1 MRLLRVLDVR
11 LLVALAASAACA
23 PAPEAPATA
32 RLQITDVLGGVWGAD
47 LERALE
53 PREFSFPADHGPHPT
68 FASEWWYLTGNLQTA
83 AGRPFGYQ
91 ITFFRISLGAAPS
104 SGINDSAPGT
114 SDSAPSTDDSAR
126 GIDDSA
132 WATNQVW
139 MVHFAVADI
148 GPGRFFAF
156 DRFQR
161 GALGLAG
168 ATASPWRVWLDDWSL
183 EQEGSESFPL
193 RLRAHERLEAG
204 GDAGDE
210 VAVDLLVSPLK
221 DMVLPGDRGLSQKG
235 PTPGN
240 ASFYYSFTRLQTSG
254 TVRVGNQRF
263 AVEGTSWLD
272 REWSTSALPDG
283 QVGWDWF
290 GLQLSDGTEL
300 LFYQLREADG
310 SPSAHSGGTLV
321 LADGSGS
328 RLDAADVELTVE
340 RSWISPIDG
349 TVYPSGW
356 RLSIPARGVEL
367 RIEPLIENQE
377 LDLTFR
383 YWEGA
388 VSVAGAGLDGTPVSG
403 RGYVELTGYAEG
415 GQAPLIRR

>member
-1 MRLLRVLDVR
+1 MRPRAC
-11 LLVALAASAACA
+11 LLVALAASAACV
-23 PAPEAPATA
+23 PAPEAPPVA
-32 RLQITDVLGGVWGAD
+32 RLQITDVLGGIWATG

-83 AGRPFGYQ
+83 AGRRFGYQ
-91 ITFFRISLGAAPS
+91 VTFFRTSLGAAPT
-104 SGINDSAPGT
+104 PR
-114 SDSAPSTDDSAR
+114 P
-126 GIDDSA
+126 DDSA

-139 MVHFAVADI
+139 MGHFAVADI
-148 GPGRFFAF
+148 DRGRFFAF

-161 GALGLAG
+161 GALELAG

-183 EQEGSESFPL
+183 EQEGSGSFPL
-193 RLRAHERLEAG
+193 RLRARERLESS

-221 DMVLPGDRGLSQKG
+221 EVVLQGDRGLSQKG

-254 TVRVGNQRF
+254 TVHVENQRF

-272 REWSTSALPDG
+272 REWSTSPLPDG

-300 LFYQLREADG
+300 LFYQLRAADG
-310 SPSAHSGGTLV
+310 SPSPHSGGTLV
-321 LADGSGS
+321 LADGSS
-328 RLDAADVELTVE
+328 TLLDAANVELTVE
-340 RSWISPIDG
+340 HTWISPIDG
-349 TVYPSGW
+349 TVYPSAW
-356 RLSIPARGVEL
+356 HLSIPARGVEL

-388 VSVAGAGLDGTPVSG
+388 VRVAGTGLDGTPVSG

-415 GQAPLIRR
+415 GQPR

>member
-1 MRLLRVLDVR
+1 MRPRAY

-23 PAPEAPATA
+23 PAPEAPPAA
-32 RLQITDVLGGVWGAD
+32 RLQITDVLGGIGAAG

-83 AGRPFGYQ
+83 AGRSFGYQ
-91 ITFFRISLGAAPS
+91 VTFFRTSLGAPPLPRTD
-104 SGINDSAPGT
+104 DSAPG
-114 SDSAPSTDDSAR
+114 
-126 GIDDSA
+126 IDGSA

-139 MVHFAVADI
+139 MAHFAVADI

-168 ATASPWRVWLDDWSL
+168 ATAFPWHVWLDDWSL
-183 EQEGSESFPL
+183 EQDGSGPFPL
-193 RLRAHERLEAG
+193 RLRARERLEAG

-210 VAVDLLVSPLK
+210 VAVDLLISPLK
-221 DMVLPGDRGLSQKG
+221 DMVLQGDRGLSQKG

-254 TVRVGNQRF
+254 TMRIGDQRF

-321 LADGSGS
+321 LADGSSS

-340 RSWISPIDG
+340 HTWISPIDA

-388 VSVAGAGLDGTPVSG
+388 VSVAGVGLDGTLVSG

-415 GQAPLIRR
+415 GQPR

>member
-1 MRLLRVLDVR
+1 MHPLASRPVEISGLRVC
-11 LLVALAASAACA
+11 LLVALTTCAACA
-23 PAPEAPATA
+23 PAPEIPTAA
-32 RLQITDVLGGVWGAD
+32 RLQITDILGGTRAAG

-53 PREFSFPADHGPHPT
+53 PRDFSFPADHGPHPT
-68 FASEWWYLTGNLQTA
+68 FAAEWWYLTGNLQTA

-91 ITFFRISLGAAPS
+91 ITFFRTSLGATPRPRDDA
-104 SGINDSAPGT
+104 SGPESN
-114 SDSAPSTDDSAR
+114 
-126 GIDDSA
+126 DSA

-148 GPGRFFAF
+148 DTGRFFAF

-193 RLRAHERLEAG
+193 RLRARERLEAG
-204 GDAGDE
+204 GDAGDQ

-221 DMVLPGDRGLSQKG
+221 DVVLQGDRGLSQKG

-240 ASFYYSFTRLQTSG
+240 ASFYYSFTRLQTTG
-254 TVRVGNQRF
+254 TVQIGDQRF

-272 REWSTSALPDG
+272 REWSTSALADG

-290 GLQLSDGTEL
+290 ALQLSDGTEL
-300 LFYQLREADG
+300 LYYQLREADG
-310 SPSAHSGGTLV
+310 SASAHSSGTLV
-321 LADGSGS
+321 LADGSS
-328 RLDAADVELTVE
+328 RRLDPSDVELRVE
-340 RSWISPIDG
+340 RTWISPIDG
-349 TVYPSGW
+349 TAYPSGW
-356 RLSIPARGVEL
+356 RLLIPARRVEL

-388 VSVAGAGLDGTPVSG
+388 VSVTGAGLNGTPVTG

-415 GQAPLIRR
+415 GQPR